1 MDQGA
6 AAVWAAG
13 IGVGG
18 VVITA
23 GMGWYA
29 ARKAAAAQI
38 EAAHRAAAAQIEAAH
53 RAAGAQVDA
62 ALAGVQAQFSAQRH
76 EAMWQVRREAYTA
89 FLGQVEAVR
98 VAIVDLAHLCGWAID
113 TMDGAVN
120 TPLDLIAPR
129 EQLEQA
135 YRDLWLRDAALRLS
149 VSGEEAEGVEQLRA
163 LVAAAVEDVSVLV
176 DAICSGHQFRIA
188 RRRSQTS
195 MGELNEAIVEWTRN
209 AREHLGSA
217 SQEP

>member
-6 AAVWAAG
+6 AAIWAAG

-18 VVITA
+18 VVVTA

-38 EAAHRAAAAQIEAAH
+38 EAAHRAAAAQ
-53 RAAGAQVDA
+53 VDA
-62 ALAGVQAQFSAQRH
+62 VLAGVQAQFSAQRQ
-76 EAMWQVRREAYTA
+76 EAMWQVRREAYIA

-98 VAIVDLAHLCGWAID
+98 VAVVDLAHFCSEAID
-113 TMDGAVN
+113 TMARAGSTGPDLD
-120 TPLDLIAPR
+120 TPRD
-129 EQLEQA
+129 QLAQI
-135 YRDLWLRDAALRLS
+135 YKDLWLRDASLRLS
-149 VSGEEAEGVEQLRA
+149 VSLEEAERAEQLRL
-163 LVAAAVEDVSVLV
+163 LVSEAVEDVNVLV
-176 DAICSGHQFRIA
+176 DMIYAGSQFRTA

-195 MGELNEAIVEWTRN
+195 VDELHHGIVEWTRT

>member
-6 AAVWAAG
+6 AAIWAAG

-18 VVITA
+18 VVVTA

-29 ARKAAAAQI
+29 ARKAAAAQMT
-38 EAAHRAAAAQIEAAH
+38 AAQQTAAAQVE
-53 RAAGAQVDA
+53 A
-62 ALAGVQAQFSAQRH
+62 ALAGVRAQFSAQRQ

-98 VAIVDLAHLCGWAID
+98 VEVVELAHLCGEAID
-113 TMDGAVN
+113 TMGRASSTAPDLD
-120 TPLDLIAPR
+120 TPRD
-129 EQLEQA
+129 QLAETFKN
-135 YRDLWLRDAALRLS
+135 LWLRDSALRLS
-149 VSGEEAEGVEQLRA
+149 VDVEQAEKTEQLR
-163 LVAAAVEDVSVLV
+163 LLIMGAVEDVSELV
-176 DAICSGHQFRIA
+176 DMIYTGRQFRAA

-195 MGELNEAIVEWTRN
+195 IDALHEGIAGWTRN
-209 AREHLGSA
+209 ARWYLGAA

>member
-29 ARKAAAAQI
+29 ARKGAAAQI
-38 EAAHRAAAAQIEAAH
+38 EAAHRSAA
-53 RAAGAQVDA
+53 AQVDA
-62 ALAGVQAQFSAQRH
+62 VLAGVQAQFSAQRQ

-98 VAIVDLAHLCGWAID
+98 VAVVDLSHFCGEAID
-113 TMDGAVN
+113 TMSRAGSAAPDLD
-120 TPLDLIAPR
+120 TPRD
-129 EQLEQA
+129 QLAQT
-135 YRDLWLRDAALRLS
+135 YKDLWLRDSALRLS
-149 VSGEEAEGVEQLRA
+149 VNLEEAERAEQLR
-163 LVAAAVEDVSVLV
+163 LSVMQAVEDVNVLV
-176 DAICSGHQFRIA
+176 DMIYANHQFRAA
-188 RRRSQTS
+188 RRRSATS
-195 MGELNEAIVEWTRN
+195 IDELHEDIVEWTRN
-209 AREHLGSA
+209 SREYLGSA